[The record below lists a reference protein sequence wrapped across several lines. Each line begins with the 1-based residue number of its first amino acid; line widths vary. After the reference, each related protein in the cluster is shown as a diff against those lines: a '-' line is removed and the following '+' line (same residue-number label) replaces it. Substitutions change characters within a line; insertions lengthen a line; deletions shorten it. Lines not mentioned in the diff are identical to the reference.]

1 MYDILT
7 IFAGFIFLF
16 SAVAGGL
23 ARTSFSGPIIFCAFG
38 WLIGPL
44 ALGWFDADVG
54 ADGLRLL
61 AELTL
66 ALVLFTDRNYN
77 HVIAAEPK
85 VWSTAVFHSKEWGSR
100 DTRLV
105 IRAG

>member
-1 MYDILT
+1 M
-7 IFAGFIFLF
+7 FL
-16 SAVAGGL
+16 GG
-23 ARTSFSGPIIFCAFG
+23 T
-38 WLIGPL
+38 
-44 ALGWFDADVG
+44 V
-54 ADGLRLL
+54 
-61 AELTL
+61 
-66 ALVLFTDRNYN
+66 TDRNYN